1 MAKTG
6 LSGGFFAL
14 YAESDG
20 VVTYSGGMKLAKSV
34 DMSVTL
40 NNSDPVEFYAD
51 NGLAESAR
59 FFSSGSFTAN
69 VDRITDTVAAAIYGA
84 TIGADNSVVYGADD
98 DVPMVGLGW
107 VEQVVEDGVTRYIG
121 IIFPKAQ
128 FALAGNDLQ
137 TRGAQIAFN
146 PYQVSGTIMRDDT
159 AARKWRVTSQRYDTE
174 ASAIAWVKSF
184 LSIT

>member
-6 LSGGFFAL
+6 LSGAY
-14 YAESDG
+14 YAIYSASEG
-20 VVTYSGGMKLAKSV
+20 VITYSNGGKLAKSV

-40 NNSDPVEFYAD
+40 NNADPVEFYAD
-51 NGLAESAR
+51 NSLAESAR

-69 VDRITDTVAAAIYGA
+69 VDRITDAVAAAIYGA
-84 TIGADNSVVYGADD
+84 TAGMVNGVIYSADD
-98 DVPMVGLGW
+98 DIPTVGLGW

-146 PYQVSGTIMRDDT
+146 PYQVSGTIMRDDSIGHV
-159 AARKWRVTSQRYDTE
+159 WRVTSIRFDTE
-174 ASAIAWVKSF
+174 ASAVAWIKNY
-184 LSIT
+184 LSIP